1 MSAVPEI
8 HRHGW
13 DLPVA
18 GRATLDQEPRVA
30 QDCSGPITSR
40 RPAAEPGE
48 ESAVRCAASASSACL
63 QAGVDPAI
71 ADLFLELS
79 VTPYRADDHAAR
91 DRVDREHDRAA

>member
-48 ESAVRCAASASSACL
+48 ESAVRCAASACSACP
-63 QAGVDPAI
+63 QAGVDSGDRGPVSRI
-71 ADLFLELS
+71 E
-79 VTPYRADDHAAR
+79 RQAASWR
-91 DRVDREHDRAA
+91 